1 MAQSAVDVQVLAQK
15 FKAQLP
21 ASYEIDCNNDPDF
34 GKLYRLW
41 NSYNLCGTFYQ
52 DMDGYWIPQPCK
64 SDFRPRLKSELQA
77 QLVIIAVYEN
87 PELQTA

>member
-1 MAQSAVDVQVLAQK
+1 MTQTTLEPQVPASK
-15 FKAQLP
+15 FEQQLP
-21 ASYEIDCNNDPDF
+21 STYEIDCDNDPDF

-77 QLVIIAVYEN
+77 QSVIIAVYEN